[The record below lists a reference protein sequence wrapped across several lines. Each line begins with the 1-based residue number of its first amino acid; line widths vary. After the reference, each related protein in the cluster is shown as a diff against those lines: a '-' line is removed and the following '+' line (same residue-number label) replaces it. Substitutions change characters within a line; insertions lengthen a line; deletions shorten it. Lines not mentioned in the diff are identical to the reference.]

1 MVVKSSQRLSDRIR
15 HAQRTPG
22 ETMASWIGL
31 AASLIVVQIL
41 LLFVALFLGNAAIAP
56 IWAYIEPLYFPLCS
70 WRDADDYLSGGT
82 PFLAL
87 LIQIPLA
94 LIAMFLPPTW
104 ALWRVRG
111 AERFPFFRTLGVH
124 AVLCL
129 LFYGLFRACGF
140 VVYWDTM

>member
-15 HAQRTPG
+15 HAQRMPG
-22 ETMASWIGL
+22 QTMAAWTGL
-31 AASLIVVQIL
+31 LVGLTFVQFLLSIASF
-41 LLFVALFLGNAAIAP
+41 FVGELGEAP
-56 IWAYIEPLYFPLCS
+56 FWAYVEPFQFPFHS